1 MVHWT
6 HRASED
12 LLAIGDYIAAD
23 DPVAARDWLEQLRQ
37 RAGDA
42 AAAPNAGRI
51 VPELGRADVREVF
64 LRSYRIVYRVSSTGD
79 VTVLTVFEGHMR
91 LGPLNPDASE

>member
-1 MVHWT
+1 MVYWT

-37 RAGDA
+37 RAADA
-42 AAAPNAGRI
+42 ADAPNAGRI

-64 LRSYRIVYRVSSTGD
+64 LRSYRIVYRVSEGD
-79 VTVLTVFEGHMR
+79 LTVLTVFEGHMR
-91 LGPLNPDASE
+91 LGPLKPDASE